1 MTFNN
6 KDLTPSELKAIE
18 EHRYFLGIELKREVS
33 IDEAIQSFFNKYM
46 EDWRREKTRR
56 DNLEQLQEIQKHKYL
71 KSKEAGRDLGE
82 EAIDEWMKKY
92 AEIWRQE
99 KESLIANGF
108 LSRKITIKNKNGL
121 HVRPSGTLVEIAKKY
136 DCSIYIHKDGMEHYN
151 FKLNGIPF
159 MNVSSVLSLVGL
171 CASMGD
177 EITFIAYGKQAK
189 DALDAIE
196 ALLTKENF

>member
-1 MTFNN
+1 MTFDK

-18 EHRYFLGIELKREVS
+18 EHRYLLGIELKREVS
-33 IDEAIQSFFNKYM
+33 IDEAIVSFFNKYM
-46 EDWRREKTRR
+46 DEWRREKTRR
-56 DNLEQLQEIQKHKYL
+56 DNVEQMQEIQKHKYL
-71 KSKEAGRDLGE
+71 RSKEAGKDMGE

-99 KESLIANGF
+99 KESLLTNGF

-121 HVRPSGTLVEIAKKY
+121 HVRPSGTLAGIAKKY
-136 DCSIYIHKDGMEHYN
+136 DCSIYVHKGGMEHYN

-171 CASMGD
+171 CAATGD

-189 DALDAIE
+189 EALDEIE
-196 ALLTKENF
+196 ALLMKDSF